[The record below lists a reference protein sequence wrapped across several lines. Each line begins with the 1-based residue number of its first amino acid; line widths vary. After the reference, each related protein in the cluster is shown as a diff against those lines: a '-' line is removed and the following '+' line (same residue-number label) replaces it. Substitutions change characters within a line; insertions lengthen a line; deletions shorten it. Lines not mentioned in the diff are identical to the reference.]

1 MENAIKSGAGAKTR
15 PSIARQTVDLRGY
28 PDLVVI
34 YLGMRVLSLKGMLTL
49 IRTGRRIKQA
59 VDAKPDGLLLHE
71 TVIYSLLPPNVGMR
85 QYWRDFDSMEK
96 WSRSLPHQG
105 WWKEFLRDTEGTGFW
120 HETYFMRGGMEAVYD
135 NIPDSIGLLKFAPV
149 TAARGSMFSARRRA
163 GLGQEGP
170 VPPAVK
176 ETELYE

>member
-1 MENAIKSGAGAKTR
+1 MDDASGKTR
-15 PSIARQTVDLRGY
+15 TSITRQSVDLSGY

-34 YLGMRVLSLKGMLTL
+34 YLGMRVLNLKGMLTL
-49 IRTGRRIKQA
+49 IRTGRRIRQA
-59 VDAKPDGLLLHE
+59 VEAKPDGLLLHE
-71 TVIYSLLPPNVGMR
+71 SVIYSLLPPNVGMR

-105 WWKEFLRDTEGTGFW
+105 WWKDFLRDTEGTGFW

-135 NIPDSIGLLKFAPV
+135 NIPTQIGFMKFAPIS
-149 TAARGSMFSARRRA
+149 AARGGMFSARRRLA
-163 GLGQEGP
+163 LGQESP
-170 VPPAVK
+170 TPPAVK

>member
-1 MENAIKSGAGAKTR
+1 MENAIGNAGAPTKTR
-15 PSIARQTVDLRGY
+15 ITRQTVDLSGY

-34 YLGMRVLSLKGMLTL
+34 YLGMRVRNLKGILTL
-49 IRTGRRIKQA
+49 MRTGKRIREA

-71 TVIYSLLPPNVGMR
+71 TVTYSLLPPNVGMR

-96 WSRSLPHQG
+96 WSRSLPRQG

-120 HETYFMRGGMEAVYD
+120 HEAYFMRGGMEAVYD
-135 NIPDSIGLLKFAPV
+135 NIPDNIGFLKFAP
-149 TAARGSMFSARRRA
+149 TMAARGSMFSARRRL
-163 GLGQEGP
+163 GLGQESSA
-170 VPPAVK
+170 PAAVN